1 MSIKKLPA
9 AQFLRESGLLFKINR
24 DVLHPLGLALAIE
37 QHDDG
42 SLTMSQ
48 DLLDY
53 RDEDG
58 VYFDRES
65 VERGEQ
71 RLRCFR
77 EGRFE
82 LGATPG
88 DGNT

>member
-1 MSIKKLPA
+1 MSTKKLPA
-9 AQFLRESGLLFKINR
+9 ARFLHESGLLFKINR

-42 SLTMSQ
+42 ALTMSQ
-48 DLLDY
+48 ELLDY

-65 VERGEQ
+65 IERGEA
-71 RLRCFR
+71 RLRLFR
-77 EGRFE
+77 ESMT
-82 LGATPG
+82 GAKK
-88 DGNT
+88 